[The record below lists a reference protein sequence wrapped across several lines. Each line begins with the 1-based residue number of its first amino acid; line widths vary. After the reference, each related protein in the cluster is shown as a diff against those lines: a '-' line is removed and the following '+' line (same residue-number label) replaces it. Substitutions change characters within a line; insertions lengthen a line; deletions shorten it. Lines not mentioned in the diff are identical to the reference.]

1 MLSEQQKPV
10 ETWLDGLV
18 RISRRIASIDD
29 VDTILRDVVL
39 ISRELTRAD
48 TASLALLEA
57 ADQLVL
63 KHQAVQN
70 HPCEMLNVQVSSP
83 TLWTAIKSAAA
94 HRYPAEIEHMDL
106 SWDCAG
112 EIYTVDTAAIAP
124 LYLDSV
130 PIGLLWVGRYSG
142 EAFNKSEIAG
152 LGHLADQ
159 TVIALQHASMAARLQ
174 SLAVIEER
182 SRIAREMH
190 DSLAQILGYLGLEM
204 QTLEMLT
211 RQGDSEAVLAE
222 IKQAR
227 QTIKSAQVDVR
238 GNILSLRT
246 TLSGNLGLI
255 AALQTY
261 LEEFSLQTGIM
272 TQFIDDTNSDLALSP
287 IAETQLVRIVQEAL
301 TNVRKHSQADVVVFH
316 LMVQDAELIIAL
328 TDNGIGIQKGEISKS
343 HFGLQTMVER
353 AESIGGKLA
362 ITSSDSGTSIKLT
375 VPLS

>member
-1 MLSEQQKPV
+1 MLSELQKPV

-18 RISRRIASIDD
+18 RISRRIASIED
-29 VDTILRDVVL
+29 VDMILRDVVL
-39 ISRELTRAD
+39 ISRALTRAD

-63 KHQAVQN
+63 KHQAVQERKSET
-70 HPCEMLNVQVSSP
+70 PNVPVTSP
-83 TLWTAIKSAAA
+83 TLWTAIRSAAA

-106 SWDCAG
+106 RWDCGGRVYA
-112 EIYTVDTAAIAP
+112 VDVAAIAP
-124 LYLDSV
+124 LYLDNV
-130 PIGLLWVGRYSG
+130 PIGILWVGRYDG
-142 EAFNKSEIAG
+142 EPFNESEIAG

-204 QTLEMLT
+204 QTLETLI
-211 RQGDSEAVLAE
+211 RQGETEAVLAE

-261 LEEFSLQTGIM
+261 LEEFSLQTDIA
-272 TQFIDDTNSDLALSP
+272 TQFIDHTTTELNLSP

-301 TNVRKHSQADVVVFH
+301 TNVRKHSQADAVAFQ
-316 LMVQDAELIIAL
+316 LRVQEGSLVITL
-328 TDNGIGIQKGEISKS
+328 TDNGIGIQQGEISKS

-353 AESIGGKLA
+353 AESIGGKLT
-362 ITSSDSGTSIKLT
+362 ITSSDNGTSIKLT
-375 VPLS
+375 IPLN